1 MIPAIDFMSFAGVVD
16 FAFIMFYVNYIKTD
30 KSVIGFRS
38 LVSLDWGTSPGGIN
52 CKLSFD
58 FSTSFAKFQ
67 KLGKKE
73 SDHKVISGIMVI
85 NVVLTLRYRIS
96 SQNQCKK
103 RIKSK

>member
-30 KSVIGFRS
+30 KSTIGFRS

-58 FSTSFAKFQ
+58 LSTS
-67 KLGKKE
+67 
-73 SDHKVISGIMVI
+73 VI

-96 SQNQCKK
+96 SQNQCKT